1 MGVCVGF
8 IQNLIGPRG
17 QRCSWWC
24 ECGCEGG
31 LLGWLVGRLAAE
43 LKGFIDQ
50 VPSCSPDCWGPG
62 CSRGGSDRGRSFW
75 RRARPAKSGRLRY
88 VVCSLRTQLAVAGC
102 SLVLG
107 LVWSVHSMSLRCG
120 TKEKPSGS

>member
-1 MGVCVGF
+1 MGSCVGF
-8 IQNLIGPRG
+8 IQNLIG
-17 QRCSWWC
+17 QRRVGGVNVSVDAK
-24 ECGCEGG
+24 EGC
-31 LLGWLVGRLAAE
+31 LAGWLAAE

-88 VVCSLRTQLAVAGC
+88 VVCSLHTSAGPCLAD
-102 SLVLG
+102 L
-107 LVWSVHSMSLRCG
+107 LR
-120 TKEKPSGS
+120 